1 MKLLK
6 PLGLL
11 VMMIAFTSTLSFAQK
26 ALYPNFP
33 ETFESPD
40 TSAKAHYKKADV
52 KLKSGDWNLDQAILG
67 ALTNHDRFN
76 PSGKQSIRMQQNRS
90 KSAYLEMNFDL
101 TEGASKV
108 TVAYAS
114 YYKDAPCIWKLEYS
128 QDQGL
133 SWKQAGSDINT
144 DLKELK
150 TAEFNLDLKG
160 KVRFRINKLG
170 LGDGKADASIK
181 NGRLSIDDIAIY
193 KN

>member
-1 MKLLK
+1 MKILK
-6 PLGLL
+6 FIVLFFIFAPA
-11 VMMIAFTSTLSFAQK
+11 VASAQK

-40 TSAKAHYKKADV
+40 TSAKGHYKKAYV

-90 KSAYLEMNFDL
+90 KSGYVEMNFDL
-101 TEGASKV
+101 PEGASKV

-114 YYKDAPCIWKLEYS
+114 YYKDAPCVWKLEYS
-128 QDQGL
+128 LDQG
-133 SWKQAGSDINT
+133 STWKQIGEDMHTEA
-144 DLKELK
+144 KELK
-150 TAEFNLDLKG
+150 TAEFNMDLKG

-170 LGDGKADASIK
+170 LGDGRADPSIK

>member
-1 MKLLK
+1 MKFLK
-6 PLGLL
+6 LTFI
-11 VMMIAFTSTLSFAQK
+11 VMVFTSTISFAQK

-40 TSAKAHYKKADV
+40 TSAKGHYKKADV

-101 TEGASKV
+101 SEGASKV

-114 YYKDAPCIWKLEYS
+114 YYKDATCVWKLEYS
-128 QDQGL
+128 VDQG
-133 SWKQAGSDINT
+133 ST
-144 DLKELK
+144 
-150 TAEFNLDLKG
+150 
-160 KVRFRINKLG
+160 
-170 LGDGKADASIK
+170 
-181 NGRLSIDDIAIY
+181 
-193 KN
+193 

>member
-1 MKLLK
+1 MRVLK
-6 PLGLL
+6 SLL
-11 VMMIAFTSTLSFAQK
+11 VIFVFTTSVTFAQK

-40 TSAKAHYKKADV
+40 TSAKAHYKKAEV
-52 KLKSGDWNLDQAILG
+52 KLKSGDWNLDEAILG

-76 PSGKQSIRMQQNRS
+76 PAGKQSIRMQQNRS
-90 KSAYLEMNFDL
+90 KPAYLEMNFDL
-101 TEGASKV
+101 NDGASKV

-128 QDQGL
+128 LDQGIT
-133 SWKQAGSDINT
+133 WKQAGEDVKTES
-144 DLKELK
+144 KELK
-150 TAEFNLDLKG
+150 TAEFNVDLKG

-170 LGDGKADASIK
+170 LGDGKSDPSIK
-181 NGRLSIDDIAIY
+181 NGRLSIDDLAIY